1 MKRFYPPVS
10 SKLPQSSSSSLIVTP
25 VEENLNQLVEQPQ
38 SSKKQ
43 RQGIDLDSLKTDP
56 KERLPIRDFHPNEHD
71 EIRREY
77 LRRGPCQP
85 RYHKFPQRDFSGLKR
100 HFNPKWFK
108 GYHNWLEYSVI
119 EDAAY
124 CLYCYLFQDEGIHQG
139 GGDVFSSLGFKSWHK
154 KNRLDMHESSS
165 IHNQAK
171 RKCEDLLKQ
180 KQSIQ
185 TSFDRCGSVGEHFIG
200 IVHVRNTTSLCL
212 KKAIFDYLAQH
223 SLSLSYVRGQC
234 YDGASNMQGDLRG
247 LKTLIQQESKSA
259 YSIHCF
265 AHQLQLTLVAV
276 SKKCLEVG
284 ELVLLVSN
292 ILNIVGGSF
301 KRMDDLRESQAEKVQ
316 EALDMGELETGRGL
330 NQELGLARAAD
341 TCWDSHY
348 KSFKNFISMFGSII
362 DVLDTIVV
370 DARTLEER
378 AKAKGYLSSCQT
390 FEVAFMLH
398 LMRDVLGITNELNTS
413 LQKKEQNIENA
424 ILLVEVAK
432 RRLQKL
438 REEEWDSLID
448 KVSAFCV
455 KYNILIPNFDDFY
468 VNSGRSRRKVA
479 DYTILHHYRV
489 DIFFKIIDWQVQELN
504 ARFNEVTTN
513 LLVGVAC
520 LNRVDSFSSFDINK
534 ILRMA
539 ELYPDDFSENITVT
553 LKNQLETYIV
563 DVRDVDKKFSNL
575 QGLVNLFETL
585 VKTKKHLN
593 YPFVFRLVKFALLLP
608 VATATV
614 ERTFSAMKLI
624 KSELRNQMNDE
635 FMSSCL
641 LQLNFYAKSCP
652 KAEKIIQDYVQKH
665 IPNTPSLAAALLRL
679 QFHDCFVKGCDGSML
694 LNFTSSTKN
703 QTEKVAIP
711 IQTQRLLIH

>member
-1 MKRFYPPVS
+1 M
-10 SKLPQSSSSSLIVTP
+10 
-25 VEENLNQLVEQPQ
+25 
-38 SSKKQ
+38 
-43 RQGIDLDSLKTDP
+43 
-56 KERLPIRDFHPNEHD
+56 
-71 EIRREY
+71 
-77 LRRGPCQP
+77 
-85 RYHKFPQRDFSGLKR
+85 RYV
-100 HFNPKWFK
+100 N
-108 GYHNWLEYSVI
+108 
-119 EDAAY
+119 
-124 CLYCYLFQDEGIHQG
+124 
-139 GGDVFSSLGFKSWHK
+139 
-154 KNRLDMHESSS
+154 
-165 IHNQAK
+165 
-171 RKCEDLLKQ
+171 
-180 KQSIQ
+180 
-185 TSFDRCGSVGEHFIG
+185 RCGSVVEHFSG
-200 IVHVRNTTSLCL
+200 IVHVRNTTALCL
-212 KKAIFDYLAQH
+212 KKAIIDYLAQH

-234 YDGASNMQGDLRG
+234 YDGSSNMQGDLHG

-265 AHQLQLTLVAV
+265 VHQLQLTLVAV
-276 SKKCLEVG
+276 FKKCLEVG

-292 ILNIVGGSF
+292 VLNIVGGSF
-301 KRMDDLRESQAEKVQ
+301 KRMDDLQKSQAEKVQ

-330 NQELGLARAAD
+330 NQELGLARVTD
-341 TCWDSHY
+341 TRWGSHY

-370 DARTLEER
+370 DNRTLEER
-378 AKAKGYLSSCQT
+378 AKEQ
-390 FEVAFMLH
+390 
-398 LMRDVLGITNELNTS
+398 DIT
-413 LQKKEQNIENA
+413 NA

-520 LNRVDSFSSFDINK
+520 LNPVDSFSSFDINK

-539 ELYPDDFSENITVT
+539 ELYPDDFDENIMVT

-563 DVRDVDKKFSNL
+563 DIRDVDERFSNL
-575 QGLVNLFETL
+575 QGLADLSETQ

-608 VATATV
+608 IATATV
-614 ERTFSAMKLI
+614 ERTFSAMKLF
-624 KSELRNQMNDE
+624 KSELRNRMNDE
-635 FMSSCL
+635 FMSGCL
-641 LQLNFYAKSCP
+641 VPYVERKIFNTISDETIMNTFQEMKTRRGQL
-652 KAEKIIQDYVQKH
+652 
-665 IPNTPSLAAALLRL
+665 
-679 QFHDCFVKGCDGSML
+679 
-694 LNFTSSTKN
+694 
-703 QTEKVAIP
+703 
-711 IQTQRLLIH
+711 

>member
-1 MKRFYPPVS
+1 
-10 SKLPQSSSSSLIVTP
+10 
-25 VEENLNQLVEQPQ
+25 
-38 SSKKQ
+38 
-43 RQGIDLDSLKTDP
+43 
-56 KERLPIRDFHPNEHD
+56 
-71 EIRREY
+71 
-77 LRRGPCQP
+77 
-85 RYHKFPQRDFSGLKR
+85 
-100 HFNPKWFK
+100 
-108 GYHNWLEYSVI
+108 
-119 EDAAY
+119 
-124 CLYCYLFQDEGIHQG
+124 
-139 GGDVFSSLGFKSWHK
+139 
-154 KNRLDMHESSS
+154 MHESSS

-185 TSFDRCGSVGEHFIG
+185 TLFDRQSTQTKLEYKIRLKASIEVVRLLLNQGLAFRGHREDESSLNKGNFLEILSWYAERCDKIRDLVLKKAPKNDQLTSHKIQKDIIIAYKIETVKAIMDDLNGNFFALLVDESCDVSCKEQLAIVMRYVNRCGSMVEHFIG
-200 IVHVRNTTSLCL
+200 IVHVRNTTALCL
-212 KKAIFDYLAQH
+212 KKAIVDYLAQH

-234 YDGASNMQGDLRG
+234 YDGARNMQGDLCG

-292 ILNIVGGSF
+292 VLNIVGGSF

-316 EALDMGELETGRGL
+316 EALDMGELETGRSL

-341 TCWDSHY
+341 TRWGSHY

-378 AKAKGYLSSCQT
+378 AKAKGYPSTCQT

-398 LMRDVLGITNELNTS
+398 LMRDILGITNELNTS
-413 LQKKEQNIENA
+413 LQKKKQDIANV

-455 KYNILIPNFDDFY
+455 KYNILIPNFDDLY

-513 LLVGVAC
+513 LLIGVAC
-520 LNRVDSFSSFDINK
+520 LNPVDLFSSFDINK

-539 ELYPDDFSENITVT
+539 ELYPDDFDENITVT

-563 DVRDVDKKFSNL
+563 DVRDVDERFSNL
-575 QGLVNLFETL
+575 QGLVDLSETL

-593 YPFVFRLVKFALLLP
+593 YSVVFRLVKFALLLP

-624 KSELRNQMNDE
+624 KSELRNRMNDE
-635 FMSSCL
+635 FMSGCL
-641 LQLNFYAKSCP
+641 VPYV
-652 KAEKIIQDYVQKH
+652 ERKIF
-665 IPNTPSLAAALLRL
+665 NTISDETIMNTFQEMKTRRGHL
-679 QFHDCFVKGCDGSML
+679 
-694 LNFTSSTKN
+694 
-703 QTEKVAIP
+703 
-711 IQTQRLLIH
+711 

>member
-1 MKRFYPPVS
+1 MHVGK
-10 SKLPQSSSSSLIVTP
+10 SSSS
-25 VEENLNQLVEQPQ
+25 
-38 SSKKQ
+38 
-43 RQGIDLDSLKTDP
+43 
-56 KERLPIRDFHPNEHD
+56 
-71 EIRREY
+71 
-77 LRRGPCQP
+77 
-85 RYHKFPQRDFSGLKR
+85 
-100 HFNPKWFK
+100 
-108 GYHNWLEYSVI
+108 HN
-119 EDAAY
+119 
-124 CLYCYLFQDEGIHQG
+124 H
-139 GGDVFSSLGFKSWHK
+139 
-154 KNRLDMHESSS
+154 
-165 IHNQAK
+165 AK

-185 TSFDRCGSVGEHFIG
+185 TSFDRQSSQTKLEYKIRLKASIEVVRLLLNQGLAFRGHREDESSLNKGNFLEILSCNAERCDKIRDLVLKKAPKNDQLTSHKIQKDIIIACKIETVKAIMDNLNGDFFALLVDESCDVSRKEQLAVVLRYVNRCGSVVEHFIG
-200 IVHVRNTTSLCL
+200 IVHVRNTSGLCL
-212 KKAIFDYLAQH
+212 KEAIADYLAQH

-234 YDGASNMQGDLRG
+234 YDGASNMQGDFRG

-292 ILNIVGGSF
+292 VLNIVGGSY

-341 TCWDSHY
+341 TRWGSHY

-370 DARTLEER
+370 DAWTLEER
-378 AKAKGYLSSCQT
+378 AKVKGYLSTCQT

-398 LMRDVLGITNELNTS
+398 LMRDVLEITNELNTS
-413 LQKKEQNIENA
+413 LQKKEQDIANA
-424 ILLVEVAK
+424 ILLVEAAK
-432 RRLQKL
+432 KRLQKL
-438 REEEWDSLID
+438 REEEWGLLID

-468 VNSGRSRRKVA
+468 VNSGRSRRKVV
-479 DYTILHHYRV
+479 DYTILHYYRV
-489 DIFFKIIDWQVQELN
+489 DIIFKIIDWQVQELN
-504 ARFNEVTTN
+504 ACFNEVTTN

-520 LNRVDSFSSFDINK
+520 LNPVDSFSSFDINK
-534 ILRMA
+534 ILMMA
-539 ELYPDDFSENITVT
+539 ELYPGDFDENIMVT

-563 DVRDVDKKFSNL
+563 DVRDFDERFSNL
-575 QGLVNLFETL
+575 HGLVDLSKTL

-593 YPFVFRLVKFALLLP
+593 YSFVFRLVKFALLLP

-624 KSELRNQMNDE
+624 KSELRNRMNDE
-635 FMSSCL
+635 FMSGCL
-641 LQLNFYAKSCP
+641 VPYV
-652 KAEKIIQDYVQKH
+652 ERKIF
-665 IPNTPSLAAALLRL
+665 TPFL
-679 QFHDCFVKGCDGSML
+679 M
-694 LNFTSSTKN
+694 
-703 QTEKVAIP
+703 
-711 IQTQRLLIH
+711 RLL

>member
-1 MKRFYPPVS
+1 M
-10 SKLPQSSSSSLIVTP
+10 
-25 VEENLNQLVEQPQ
+25 
-38 SSKKQ
+38 
-43 RQGIDLDSLKTDP
+43 
-56 KERLPIRDFHPNEHD
+56 
-71 EIRREY
+71 
-77 LRRGPCQP
+77 
-85 RYHKFPQRDFSGLKR
+85 RYV
-100 HFNPKWFK
+100 N
-108 GYHNWLEYSVI
+108 
-119 EDAAY
+119 
-124 CLYCYLFQDEGIHQG
+124 
-139 GGDVFSSLGFKSWHK
+139 
-154 KNRLDMHESSS
+154 
-165 IHNQAK
+165 
-171 RKCEDLLKQ
+171 
-180 KQSIQ
+180 
-185 TSFDRCGSVGEHFIG
+185 RCGSVGEHFIG

-223 SLSLSYVRGQC
+223 SLSLSYVCGQC

-292 ILNIVGGSF
+292 VLNIVGGSF

-378 AKAKGYLSSCQT
+378 AKAKGYLSTCQT

-398 LMRDVLGITNELNTS
+398 LMRDVLGITNELNAS

-448 KVSAFCV
+448 
-455 KYNILIPNFDDFY
+455 
-468 VNSGRSRRKVA
+468 
-479 DYTILHHYRV
+479 
-489 DIFFKIIDWQVQELN
+489 KIIDWQVQELN

-539 ELYPDDFSENITVT
+539 ELYPDDFDENITVT

-575 QGLVNLFETL
+575 QGLVDLFETL

-641 LQLNFYAKSCP
+641 VPYVERKIFNTISDETIMNTFQEMKTHRGQL
-652 KAEKIIQDYVQKH
+652 
-665 IPNTPSLAAALLRL
+665 
-679 QFHDCFVKGCDGSML
+679 
-694 LNFTSSTKN
+694 
-703 QTEKVAIP
+703 
-711 IQTQRLLIH
+711 